1 MLWFNTEQVQEKH
14 SGQVAVMVLLIE
26 GEVVVAAVLE
36 EGVVALKVAVVASE
50 VVLEASEEEAI

>member
-1 MLWFNTEQVQEKH
+1 MLWFNTKQAQEKH
-14 SGQVAVMVLLIE
+14 FGQVAVMVLLTE

-50 VVLEASEEEAI
+50 VVLEAPEEEAI